1 MPLLARVLA
10 TLPGDVAP
18 FFQGLAEGDP
28 IPMPKLKADVREYA
42 RALQEAAVA
51 DPEID
56 AELGLE
62 LAGAC
67 RALLDRLGTPVD
79 DEVHRVVSAAV
90 MYFLLEDDADP
101 DMAGF
106 LGLDDDAEVVNV
118 VAEILGHPDLQVALS

>member
-18 FFQGLAEGDP
+18 FFQGLTERDP
-28 IPMPKLKADVREYA
+28 VPMAKLKADVREYG
-42 RALQEAAVA
+42 RALQAASVA
-51 DPEID
+51 DPEVD

-67 RALLDRLGTPVD
+67 RALLDRLGPSVD
-79 DEVHRVVSAAV
+79 DEVHRVVSATV

-106 LGLDDDAEVVNV
+106 LGLDDDAEVVNT
-118 VAEILGHPDLQVALS
+118 VAELLGYPDLQVSLS